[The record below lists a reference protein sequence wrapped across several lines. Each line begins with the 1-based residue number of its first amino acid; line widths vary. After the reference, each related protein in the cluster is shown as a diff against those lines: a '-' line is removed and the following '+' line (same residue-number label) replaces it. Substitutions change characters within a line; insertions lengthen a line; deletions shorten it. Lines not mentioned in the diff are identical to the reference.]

1 MPEPNQ
7 QPTEQ
12 KVVFEFQHTDE
23 QGNPIIDPRTGKQGF
38 TNLTGANYQEIAEKM
53 RDSYINVNRAYAR
66 ARSIKAVPKE
76 SEPARKELSAE
87 EERQAAADLQDPT
100 KARAAV
106 RKLTGVEDIEA
117 RQKSADDAKFAADA
131 KAAAYQFMS
140 RHMDDY
146 YPCQAN
152 SVELSRYINEQE
164 LDPRVEANYEIAF
177 NAVGNLLAPRP
188 QPNVVIPPAND
199 PAPPPARAT
208 SGGIQPGE
216 LTGNRPTRRPKNEIT
231 RESINEM
238 RRTPSGRAEYKKRMR
253 DPAFVAAVNAAFQ
266 T

>member
-100 KARAAV
+100 KARAGV
-106 RKLTGVEDIEA
+106 RKLAGVEDIEA

-238 RRTPSGRAEYKKRMR
+238 RRTPLGRAEYKKRMR

>member
-199 PAPPPARAT
+199 PAPPSARAT

-238 RRTPSGRAEYKKRMR
+238 RRIPLGRAEYKKRMR